1 MCDDHPW
8 KLTAP
13 WWRWPRAGEP
23 GDPRA
28 TPPVLQMYDSSDPVS
43 VFVKNPQDALA
54 FGDQDRVQLLHAV
67 TGGTEPG
74 MFRAEPGETRKVFL
88 PTHKRFYLVVC
99 ELHCDRPGLPSV
111 RRDKACQVGMVVRR
125 RRLRFASGGAAEAA
139 RLVAESG
146 RIQAAVARIDRQEG
160 RRVLAKR
167 HRLAGA
173 GVVTAFA
180 GAAVQA
186 AAPIGE
192 VLRGERRKRRETLLG
207 ELAGVRAELAKWQQ
221 AAGAHTV
228 SEGWMPSESENVGA
242 WQPVPEG
249 PEEVVEQVFPLHPLI
264 PDPRDPA
271 HHGAGKTLYFGLLPT
286 GGRDMDEQGR
296 PRWDTNSLYE
306 VRCFVR
312 RHRCGCPRTDEP
324 NDCGGELVWSEPTEG
339 YRLAGHFD
347 PVGTGNQAVDI
358 QLPDFRELSASLGTR
373 LPVSMTAPPGSSL
386 VFSNEKEIPT
396 DGSVA
401 ESSQICFFSIPLITI
416 VATFVLK
423 IFLPIVVF
431 IFGLWWML
439 SLRFCIPPSISF
451 AGGIDADL
459 DVKLPELDLQ
469 LQVELSVAVPNFPR
483 AGQLAARK
491 LNLLTEGQER
501 LAPGVSPPVV
511 NAGVGLTM
519 LGELG
524 AEGTASVG
532 AAAYVGEEPPAIPL
546 PPKQPIV
553 AREEVFA

>member
-13 WWRWPRAGEP
+13 WWRWPRPGQG
-23 GDPRA
+23 GDPRRA
-28 TPPVLQMYDSSDPVS
+28 PPVLQMYDSSDPVS
-43 VFVKNPQDALA
+43 VFLKDPQDALA

-67 TGGTEPG
+67 AGAPKPG
-74 MFRAEPGETRKVFL
+74 LFRAEPGATRKVFL
-88 PTHKRFYLVVC
+88 ATHRRFYLVVC

-125 RRLRFASGGAAEAA
+125 RRLRFASGSAAEAA

-160 RRVLAKR
+160 RRVLSKR
-167 HRLAGA
+167 HRVAGA
-173 GVVTAFA
+173 AVVTAFA
-180 GAAVQA
+180 GAAMQA
-186 AAPIGE
+186 AAPVGE
-192 VLRGERRKRRETLLG
+192 VLRGERRRRRETLL
-207 ELAGVRAELAKWQQ
+207 AELAEVRAQLAQWQQ
-221 AAGAHTV
+221 EAGAYTV
-228 SEGWMPSESENVGA
+228 AQGWMPSGTENVGA
-242 WQPVPEG
+242 WQPVSEE

-264 PDPRDPA
+264 PDPRDPT
-271 HHGAGKTLYFGLLPT
+271 HHGTGKTLYFGLLPT

-296 PRWDTNSLYE
+296 PRWDANSLYE

-312 RHRCGCPRTDEP
+312 RHRCGCPRTGEP
-324 NDCGGELVWSEPTEG
+324 NDCGGELVWSEPTEE

-347 PVGTGNQAVDI
+347 PVGTSNQAVDI

-396 DGSVA
+396 DGRVE
-401 ESSQICFFSIPLITI
+401 ESAQICFFSIPLITI

-439 SLRFCIPPSISF
+439 GLRFCIPPSISF
-451 AGGIDADL
+451 GAGASFDAKLTGLELELQAELELGIGGS
-459 DVKLPELDLQ
+459 LPRLG
-469 LQVELSVAVPNFPR
+469 A
-483 AGQLAARK
+483 LAAGK
-491 LNLLTEGQER
+491 LNLLHHGEDR
-501 LAPGVSPPVV
+501 LNRAVTPPQVTG
-511 NAGVGLTM
+511 GVGATVRSEF
-519 LGELG
+519 GDAGTGRIGG
-524 AEGTASVG
+524 AVHVG
-532 AAAYVGEEPPAIPL
+532 AEPPAIPL
-546 PPKQPIV
+546 PPKQPVV
-553 AREEVFA
+553 ARAEVFA